1 VLRSRSLAPLRHRP
15 FARLWAGAF
24 VSNIGTWM
32 ETVAVGILLESTTHR
47 AAWSGLAL
55 AAGFAP
61 NGVLGPVGGALADR
75 MSRRVL
81 LLVTTGIQTLLA
93 GALAAL
99 AAWGRPGPVA
109 VILIVFAAG
118 CANAIGL
125 PSYQA
130 ILPDLVPVDDV
141 AGAVALSSAQWNLG
155 RVIGPAL
162 AGIAIA
168 VGSYSLAFLINT
180 LSFFAVIVVIASLR
194 LPPPM
199 HTENTQLLRSIRDGV
214 RVAARDPG
222 LRLVLILIAFA
233 SLLAAPFIA
242 LVPAVA
248 DKVFHESTVGT
259 WLLVTAQGVG
269 AVAMALLLGPLH
281 ARFGSRRTLLGV
293 VSALPFALLAYAA
306 APALWVAVVAIL
318 VVGFL
323 YLGMLSSCTTIAQL
337 RSPAYARGR
346 VLSLFMA
353 LLGLIY
359 PIGAVGQGALGDTIG
374 LRVTIAGAAVLL
386 GAAVLGLRV
395 VARASLSGLDIGP
408 ASGPAPSS
416 GTSRTGS
423 DTVAA
428 RPDSGG

>member
-1 VLRSRSLAPLRHRP
+1 
-15 FARLWAGAF
+15 
-24 VSNIGTWM
+24 M

-47 AAWSGLAL
+47 ATWSGLAL

-81 LLVTTGIQTLLA
+81 LLVTTGIQTVLA
-93 GALAAL
+93 GVLAAL

-118 CANAIGL
+118 CATAIGL
-125 PSYQA
+125 PAYQA

-162 AGIAIA
+162 AGVTIAI
-168 VGSYSLAFLINT
+168 GGYSLAFLINT

-194 LPPPM
+194 LPPPT
-199 HTENTQLLRSIRDGV
+199 HAENTQLLRSIRDGV
-214 RVAARDPG
+214 RIATRDPG
-222 LRLVLILIAFA
+222 LRLVLTLIAFA

-269 AVAMALLLGPLH
+269 AVTMALVLGSLH
-281 ARFGSRRTLLGV
+281 GRFGSRRTLLGV

-346 VLSLFMA
+346 VLSLLMA

-359 PIGAVGQGALGDTIG
+359 PIGAVAQGALGDSVG
-374 LRVTIAGAAVLL
+374 LRATIAGAAVLF
-386 GAAVLGLRV
+386 GAAVLGLRTLG
-395 VARASLSGLDIGP
+395 RTSLSGLDIGP
-408 ASGPAPSS
+408 ASGAAPSVID
-416 GTSRTGS
+416 G
-423 DTVAA
+423 
-428 RPDSGG
+428 

>member
-1 VLRSRSLAPLRHRP
+1 
-15 FARLWAGAF
+15 
-24 VSNIGTWM
+24 M

-47 AAWSGLAL
+47 ATWSGLAL

-81 LLVTTGIQTLLA
+81 LLVTTGIQTVLA
-93 GALAAL
+93 GVLAAL

-118 CANAIGL
+118 CATAIGL
-125 PSYQA
+125 PAYQA

-162 AGIAIA
+162 AGVTIAI
-168 VGSYSLAFLINT
+168 GGYSLAFLINT

-194 LPPPM
+194 LPPPT
-199 HTENTQLLRSIRDGV
+199 HAENTQLLRSIRDGV
-214 RVAARDPG
+214 RIATRDPG
-222 LRLVLILIAFA
+222 LRLVLTLIAFA

-269 AVAMALLLGPLH
+269 AVTMALVLGSLH
-281 ARFGSRRTLLGV
+281 RRFGSRRTLLGV

-346 VLSLFMA
+346 VLSLLMA

-359 PIGAVGQGALGDTIG
+359 PIGAVAQGALGDSVG
-374 LRVTIAGAAVLL
+374 LRATIAGAAVLF
-386 GAAVLGLRV
+386 GAAVLGLRTLG
-395 VARASLSGLDIGP
+395 RTSLSGLDIGP
-408 ASGPAPSS
+408 ASGAAPSVID
-416 GTSRTGS
+416 G
-423 DTVAA
+423 
-428 RPDSGG
+428 

>member
-1 VLRSRSLAPLRHRP
+1 
-15 FARLWAGAF
+15 
-24 VSNIGTWM
+24 M

-47 AAWSGLAL
+47 ATWSGLAL

-81 LLVTTGIQTLLA
+81 LLVTTGIQTVLA
-93 GALAAL
+93 GVLAAL

-118 CANAIGL
+118 CATAIGL
-125 PSYQA
+125 PAYQA

-162 AGIAIA
+162 AGVTIAI
-168 VGSYSLAFLINT
+168 GGYSLAFLINT

-194 LPPPM
+194 LPPPT
-199 HTENTQLLRSIRDGV
+199 HAENTQLLRSIRDGV
-214 RVAARDPG
+214 RLATRDPG
-222 LRLVLILIAFA
+222 LRLVLTLIAFA

-269 AVAMALLLGPLH
+269 AVTMALVLGSLH
-281 ARFGSRRTLLGV
+281 GRFGSRRTLLGV

-346 VLSLFMA
+346 VLSLLMA

-359 PIGAVGQGALGDTIG
+359 PIGAVAQGALGDSVG
-374 LRVTIAGAAVLL
+374 LRATIAGAAVLF
-386 GAAVLGLRV
+386 GAAVLGLRTLG
-395 VARASLSGLDIGP
+395 RTSLSGLDIGP
-408 ASGPAPSS
+408 ASGAAPSVID
-416 GTSRTGS
+416 G
-423 DTVAA
+423 
-428 RPDSGG
+428 

>member
-1 VLRSRSLAPLRHRP
+1 
-15 FARLWAGAF
+15 
-24 VSNIGTWM
+24 M

-47 AAWSGLAL
+47 ATWSGLAL

-81 LLVTTGIQTLLA
+81 LLVTTGIQTVLA
-93 GALAAL
+93 GVLAAL

-118 CANAIGL
+118 CATAIGL
-125 PSYQA
+125 PAYQA

-162 AGIAIA
+162 AGVTIAI
-168 VGSYSLAFLINT
+168 GGYSLAFLINT

-194 LPPPM
+194 LPPPT
-199 HTENTQLLRSIRDGV
+199 HAENTQLLRSIRDGV
-214 RVAARDPG
+214 RVATRDPG
-222 LRLVLILIAFA
+222 LRLVLTLIAFA

-269 AVAMALLLGPLH
+269 AVTMALVLGWLH
-281 ARFGSRRTLLGV
+281 GRFGSRRTLLGV

-346 VLSLFMA
+346 VLSLLMA

-359 PIGAVGQGALGDTIG
+359 PIGAVAQGALGDSVG
-374 LRVTIAGAAVLL
+374 LRATIAGAAVLF
-386 GAAVLGLRV
+386 GAAVLGLRTLG
-395 VARASLSGLDIGP
+395 RTSLSGLDIGP
-408 ASGPAPSS
+408 ASGAAPSVID
-416 GTSRTGS
+416 G
-423 DTVAA
+423 
-428 RPDSGG
+428 

>member
-1 VLRSRSLAPLRHRP
+1 
-15 FARLWAGAF
+15 
-24 VSNIGTWM
+24 M

-47 AAWSGLAL
+47 ATWSGLAL

-81 LLVTTGIQTLLA
+81 LLVTTGIQTVLA
-93 GALAAL
+93 GVLAAL

-118 CANAIGL
+118 CATAIGL
-125 PSYQA
+125 PAYQA

-162 AGIAIA
+162 AGVTIAI
-168 VGSYSLAFLINT
+168 GGYSLAFLINT

-194 LPPPM
+194 LPPPT
-199 HTENTQLLRSIRDGV
+199 HAENTQLLRSIRDGV
-214 RVAARDPG
+214 RIATRDPG
-222 LRLVLILIAFA
+222 LRLVLTLIAFA

-269 AVAMALLLGPLH
+269 AVTMALVLGSLH
-281 ARFGSRRTLLGV
+281 GRFGSRRTLLGV

-346 VLSLFMA
+346 VLSLLMA

-359 PIGAVGQGALGDTIG
+359 PIGAVAQGALGDSVG
-374 LRVTIAGAAVLL
+374 LRATIAGAAVLF
-386 GAAVLGLRV
+386 GAAVLGLRTLG
-395 VARASLSGLDIGP
+395 RTSLSGLDIGP
-408 ASGPAPSS
+408 ASGAAPSVI
-416 GTSRTGS
+416 
-423 DTVAA
+423 D
-428 RPDSGG
+428 D

>member
-1 VLRSRSLAPLRHRP
+1 
-15 FARLWAGAF
+15 
-24 VSNIGTWM
+24 M

-47 AAWSGLAL
+47 ATWSGLAL

-81 LLVTTGIQTLLA
+81 LLVTTGIQTVLA
-93 GALAAL
+93 GVLAAL

-118 CANAIGL
+118 CATAIGL
-125 PSYQA
+125 PAYQA

-162 AGIAIA
+162 AGVTIAI
-168 VGSYSLAFLINT
+168 GGYSLAFLINT

-194 LPPPM
+194 LPPPT
-199 HTENTQLLRSIRDGV
+199 HAENTQLLRSIRDGV
-214 RVAARDPG
+214 RVATRDPG
-222 LRLVLILIAFA
+222 LRLVLTLIAFA

-269 AVAMALLLGPLH
+269 AVTMALLLGSLH
-281 ARFGSRRTLLGV
+281 GRFGSRRTLLGV

-346 VLSLFMA
+346 VLSLLMA

-359 PIGAVGQGALGDTIG
+359 PIGAVAQGALGDSVG
-374 LRVTIAGAAVLL
+374 LRATIAGAAVLF
-386 GAAVLGLRV
+386 GAAVLGLRTLG
-395 VARASLSGLDIGP
+395 RTSLSGLDIGP
-408 ASGPAPSS
+408 ASGAAPSVID
-416 GTSRTGS
+416 G
-423 DTVAA
+423 
-428 RPDSGG
+428 